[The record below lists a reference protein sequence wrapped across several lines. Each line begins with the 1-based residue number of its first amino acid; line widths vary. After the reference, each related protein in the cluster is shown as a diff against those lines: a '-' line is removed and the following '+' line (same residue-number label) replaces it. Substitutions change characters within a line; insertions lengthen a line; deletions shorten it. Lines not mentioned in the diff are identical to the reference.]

1 MPTFKET
8 SMHDNSR
15 VGARS
20 ALGAGLLAL
29 LGLSITHLN
38 CRGDDA
44 VDEGPMAVSAL
55 KRELA
60 PQISREE
67 LAAQVKSNS
76 AFALDLYHQLRPRYA
91 GKNLFASPHS
101 ISTALAMTYGGARG
115 NTETQMAK
123 ALRFVLPQSSLHPA
137 FNKLDLELVSRGQG
151 AQGSDGRAFELSV
164 ANSLWG
170 RPDGRYLPP
179 YLDLMAVNYGAGI
192 RLVDFG
198 GDPDGARKRINDW
211 VAGKTHDRIKDLLQP
226 GDIDRNVA
234 LVLVNAI
241 YFNAAW
247 LEPFE
252 VNATGDRSFDADGS
266 SVSVKMMSGN
276 KRKARYGLGSG
287 HVSLELPFDGDE
299 LSMVLIVPD
308 PGTWKSFQQA
318 LTPSVLDAALGQL
331 APQEVELQMPRFS
344 FTTREKLR
352 PALEALG
359 MVDAFDPNAANF
371 EGICGVPGGNAGLVV
386 SDVVHQAFVQVAEKG
401 AEAAAST
408 AVVMKD
414 GGVAAMPSRVKLTI
428 DRPFLF
434 LIRDKATGMV
444 LFLGHVIDPN
454 V

>member
-1 MPTFKET
+1 MLR
-8 SMHDNSR
+8 SMM
-15 VGARS
+15 
-20 ALGAGLLAL
+20 LGLGLMAL
-29 LGLSITHLN
+29 LGLSVTALN
-38 CRGDDA
+38 CRSDEA
-44 VDEGPMAVSAL
+44 DEGPMAVSAL

-60 PQISREE
+60 PQVSSQD
-67 LAAQVKSNS
+67 LATQVRGNT
-76 AFALDLYHQLRPRYA
+76 AFALDLYHQLRPNCA

-101 ISTALAMTYGGARG
+101 ITTALAMTYGGARG
-115 NTETQMAK
+115 STETQMAK
-123 ALRFVLPQSSLHPA
+123 ALHFDLAQSALHPA
-137 FNKLDLELVSRGQG
+137 FNKLDLLLASRGQG

-170 RPDGRYLPP
+170 RPDGTYLAP

-198 GDPDGARKRINDW
+198 GDPDGARTRINDW

-226 GDIDRNVA
+226 GDIDKDVA

-252 VNATGDRSFDADGS
+252 VNATSDRGFDADGS
-266 SVSVKMMSGN
+266 NVTVKMMSGS
-276 KRKARYGLGSG
+276 KHKARYALGSG
-287 HVSLELPFDGDE
+287 YASVELPFDGDE

-308 PGTWKSFQQA
+308 AGTWRSFQQQ
-318 LTPSVLDAALGQL
+318 LTHSLLDAALGQL
-331 APQEVELQMPRFS
+331 APQEVDLQMPRFS

-359 MVDAFDPNAANF
+359 MVDAFDPFAANF

-386 SDVVHQAFVQVAEKG
+386 SEVIHQAFVQVAEKG

-408 AVVMKD
+408 AVVMRD
-414 GGVAAMPSRVKLTI
+414 AGIAAPPSVVKLTI

-434 LIRDKATGMV
+434 LIRDKATGMI
-444 LFLGHVIDPN
+444 LFLGQVVDPN
-454 V
+454 A